1 MIEKFNIELIIAK
14 LKEIRKIFISLL
26 ATIICVW
33 AFFRNNLFA
42 KVIISPFIICSI
54 SMFVENIFLLFNKEK
69 ISNIFKYIFCIS
81 FFTYMFGF
89 ISYAFYYSIV
99 NKSYDLIIV
108 ILIFLI
114 FGIYFFKK
122 AFFTKNKD
130 DKEETQESIK

>member
-1 MIEKFNIELIIAK
+1 MKNVIR
-14 LKEIRKIFISLL
+14 IRKIFISLL
-26 ATIICVW
+26 AIIICIW
-33 AFFRNNLFA
+33 AFLKNNLFT

-54 SMFVENIFLLFNKEK
+54 SIFAENIFLLLNKEK
-69 ISNIFKYIFCIS
+69 ISNIFKYLFRIS

-89 ISYAFYYSIV
+89 LSYAFYYSIV
-99 NKSYDLIIV
+99 NKSYDIIIV

-130 DKEETQESIK
+130 YKEKTHKNIK